1 MCNVAARSC
10 ASGQLAWSENAII
23 HFGRARRMPASRS
36 TSASR
41 PFASGLCLAGAE
53 VRVLC
58 CAAARPARRPG
69 VDSFEVDPTGA
80 QQPYGPSERMVDS
93 AGTVRPLRAPTP
105 LIACT
110 LLLPLSGPRTARRP
124 AQHAARRRT
133 ACVCVTGPFVA
144 RHRQPCLLRW
154 GVSPPMGSSL
164 LASAGCHPP
173 ATPAW
178 HRPHRTPVVLATR
191 LLLAGSAKSTRAG
204 SRGGSDAAMQRC
216 SDAAAATT
224 AAATA
229 AAAAVATAA
238 AAVAAVAARAA
249 VAAAA
254 VAVAAPQRR
263 HWRRARRCGDPH
275 TLPAHF
281 AGGSQ
286 SQPYGARGGSPPS
299 RVLRGAGVAPREAPH
314 APAGCNAPTHPPF

>member
-41 PFASGLCLAGAE
+41 PFASGLCRAGAE

-173 ATPAW
+173 ANPGVAPAP
-178 HRPHRTPVVLATR
+178 PHTRGSCHEVVV
-191 LLLAGSAKSTRAG
+191 
-204 SRGGSDAAMQRC
+204 GGVGQVNARREPWGQRCSDAAMQRC
-216 SDAAAATT
+216 SSSNNGGGDGSSSGGGDSGGGGGGSGGEGSGRGGGSGGGGATT
-224 AAATA
+224 A
-229 AAAAVATAA
+229 
-238 AAVAAVAARAA
+238 
-249 VAAAA
+249 
-254 VAVAAPQRR
+254 
-263 HWRRARRCGDPH
+263 
-275 TLPAHF
+275 TLAE
-281 AGGSQ
+281 GEKV
-286 SQPYGARGGSPPS
+286 R
-299 RVLRGAGVAPREAPH
+299 
-314 APAGCNAPTHPPF
+314 